1 MNEDN
6 GDEIDISEI
15 PGGPTAFELCAKF
28 CYSMTVT
35 LNAYNVLSARC
46 AAEFLGMHEMI
57 EKGNLVYKIDIFL
70 DTSIFRSWRDSIIFL
85 QTTSVSQFCEELKK
99 LIGNCIDSI
108 ASKASMDLAKVDW
121 SYTYHRKKPT
131 ERICQVVPRDWW
143 VEDLCELEV
152 DLYKLVLTAIKNK
165 GIISSAVIGEALRA
179 YAQKK
184 LPAFSSRRLIQCSNK
199 EKNQSTVDTIVWLL
213 PSDLGSVSCSFLLKL
228 LKAAILVGSEE
239 RVKKELVNRIG
250 QQLEEASVADLLIT
264 ASEGQ
269 TMMYDVDVVQ
279 EIVGEYL
286 MRNRTAEIELTDIDN
301 DGIRGLRGQEILS
314 SASKLMV
321 AKLVDGYLAEISK
334 DCNLPLSKF
343 IDLAEMVSGFPRPN
357 HDGLY
362 QAIDM
367 FLKVNIVKCIL
378 HLPKIKICT

>member
-108 ASKASMDLAKVDW
+108 ASKASVDLAKVDW

-184 LPAFSSRRLIQCSNK
+184 
-199 EKNQSTVDTIVWLL
+199 
-213 PSDLGSVSCSFLLKL
+213 
-228 LKAAILVGSEE
+228 
-239 RVKKELVNRIG
+239 
-250 QQLEEASVADLLIT
+250 T
-264 ASEGQ
+264 ACFFQ
-269 TMMYDVDVVQ
+269 Q
-279 EIVGEYL
+279 EINTV
-286 MRNRTAEIELTDIDN
+286 
-301 DGIRGLRGQEILS
+301 Q
-314 SASKLMV
+314 
-321 AKLVDGYLAEISK
+321 
-334 DCNLPLSKF
+334 
-343 IDLAEMVSGFPRPN
+343 
-357 HDGLY
+357 
-362 QAIDM
+362 Q
-367 FLKVNIVKCIL
+367 
-378 HLPKIKICT
+378 